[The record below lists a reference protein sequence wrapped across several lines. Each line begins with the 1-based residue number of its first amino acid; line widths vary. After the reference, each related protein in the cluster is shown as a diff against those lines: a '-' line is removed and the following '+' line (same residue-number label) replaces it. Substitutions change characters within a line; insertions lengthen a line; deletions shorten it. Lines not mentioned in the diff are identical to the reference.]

1 MPIRDDEL
9 KTLKEMILKMAS
21 LVESAIRDSVRSLI
35 ESNAGLAQTVIEN
48 DHIVNALDV
57 NIDEECIRLIARRQP
72 MGRDLR
78 FLTTG
83 MKITTDLERIAD
95 HAVNIAEKSIT
106 LMESP
111 QIMSYSEI
119 SRMREITQMMV
130 KDAIDSFVNEDK
142 ALSVAV
148 INRDDE
154 VDDLNDT
161 IIDGLLSIMTRNPDS
176 IIQASQLIY
185 ISRNLER
192 IADHS
197 TNIAEVVIYMVE
209 GKIVRHMGDITHLK
223 T

>member
-9 KTLKEMILKMAS
+9 KSLKETILKMAS

-35 ESNAGLAQTVIEN
+35 ESNADLAQSVIRN

-72 MGRDLR
+72 MGKDLR

-95 HAVNIAEKSIT
+95 HAVNIAEKSIA
-106 LMESP
+106 LMETQ

-119 SRMREITQMMV
+119 SRLREITQMMV
-130 KDAIDSFVNEDK
+130 KDAIDAFVNGDR
-142 ALSVAV
+142 ALALAV

-161 IIDGLLSIMTRNPDS
+161 IIDGLLSVMTLNPDS

-209 GKIVRHMGDITHLK
+209 GKIVRHMADISHLK

>member
-9 KTLKEMILKMAS
+9 KSLKDMILKMAS

-35 ESNAGLAQTVIEN
+35 ESNAGLAQSVIEN

-95 HAVNIAEKSIT
+95 HAVNIAEKSVI

-111 QIMSYSEI
+111 PIMSYSEI

-161 IIDGLLSIMTRNPDS
+161 IIDGLLSIMTHNPDS

-197 TNIAEVVIYMVE
+197 TNISEVVIYMVE
-209 GKIVRHMGDITHLK
+209 GKIVRHMADISHLK
-223 T
+223 A

>member
-9 KTLKEMILKMAS
+9 KSLKDMILKMAS

-35 ESNAGLAQTVIEN
+35 ESNADLAQSVIEN

-95 HAVNIAEKSIT
+95 HAVNIAEKSIK

-161 IIDGLLSIMTRNPDS
+161 IIDGLLSIMTHNPDS

-197 TNIAEVVIYMVE
+197 TNISEVVIYMVE
-209 GKIVRHMGDITHLK
+209 GKIVRHMADISHLK